1 LFDCLLCFYLSK
13 DKPEHLDMFEG
24 VVAKLLTEKWQ
35 TFARR
40 R

>member
-1 LFDCLLCFYLSK
+1 
-13 DKPEHLDMFEG
+13 MFEG